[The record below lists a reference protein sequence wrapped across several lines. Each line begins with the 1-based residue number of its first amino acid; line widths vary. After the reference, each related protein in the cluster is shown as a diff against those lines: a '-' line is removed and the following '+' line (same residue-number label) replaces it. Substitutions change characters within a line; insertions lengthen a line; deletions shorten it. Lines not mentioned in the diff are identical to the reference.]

1 MIVMQERMA
10 CRSGISSG
18 SSKAA
23 ERLRWINGGPFAA
36 FKGTKGVEPNV
47 LERSIGR
54 KACDL
59 FKIALRCVRILI
71 APLDPPPAGWKYTS

>member
-1 MIVMQERMA
+1 MA
-10 CRSGISSG
+10 CRSGISSE

-23 ERLRWINGGPFAA
+23 ERLRRINGGAFAA
-36 FKGTKGVEPNV
+36 FKGTKGVEPKV

-54 KACDL
+54 KARDL
-59 FKIALRCVRILI
+59 FKITLRCSRILI

>member
-1 MIVMQERMA
+1 MA

-23 ERLRWINGGPFAA
+23 EQLRSINGGAFAS
-36 FKGTKGVEPNV
+36 FKGSKGIEPNV

-54 KACDL
+54 KARDL
-59 FKIALRCVRILI
+59 FKIALRYSRILT